1 MASEWHTLA
10 SQKLFLAQT
19 LLRQRP
25 EQTGPALEA
34 HLQGA
39 VELALRARQA
49 LLALVAH
56 YYQHKNSQPADLAEL
71 QALIGADAPD
81 SRLLAEAERQAGS
94 WWNHLD
100 QLAHSQSRPPAR
112 KKTVSDDNIIAIAV
126 DTGPDRSPETL
137 ERTLAAM
144 KVFLGELAERHEE
157 W

>member
-1 MASEWHTLA
+1 MASEWYTLA

-25 EQTGPALEA
+25 QEASPVLEA

-39 VELALRARQA
+39 IELALRARQT

-56 YYQHKNSQPADLAEL
+56 YYQHKNQQPTHLADL
-71 QALIGADAPD
+71 QALIGANAPD
-81 SRLLAEAERQAGS
+81 SRLLADLERQAGS

-100 QLAHSQSRPPAR
+100 QLAQSQSRPPG
-112 KKTVSDDNIIAIAV
+112 KKKSVSEDNIIAIAV
-126 DTGPDRSPETL
+126 DAGPDRSPETL
-137 ERTLAAM
+137 EGTLAAM